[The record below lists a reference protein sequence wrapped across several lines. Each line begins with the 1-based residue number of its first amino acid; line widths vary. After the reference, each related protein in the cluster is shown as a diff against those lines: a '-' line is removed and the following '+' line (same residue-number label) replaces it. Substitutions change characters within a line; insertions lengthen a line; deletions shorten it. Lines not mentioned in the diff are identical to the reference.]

1 MLGLRVQGREAH
13 GPLSGLR
20 GRDERPSAQRS
31 RLDRGRG
38 LSGHHHRENLSMEK
52 DTVAYMDHKEKAV
65 AYYKQKFNCAQGI
78 FAAYAVE
85 HGVEEALALRLGTNF
100 GGGARKGELCG
111 AVSGA
116 LMVLGLLYGHSERGD
131 AAAKARAYTL
141 AEEYMN
147 RFIREKELFRVLCP
161 EIIRSAVAIL
171 DELLAEQDSK
181 ENGK

>member
-1 MLGLRVQGREAH
+1 
-13 GPLSGLR
+13 
-20 GRDERPSAQRS
+20 
-31 RLDRGRG
+31 
-38 LSGHHHRENLSMEK
+38 MEK